1 MADVFAV
8 AGGSLPKF
16 DGIAGPSAPSSPQT
30 AGPLRP
36 QTSGGPIRVPPL
48 GPDKVHQYSSLFE
61 ESGAQN
67 GMLPGESAKQIFERA
82 QLPNEVLGRIWNLV
96 DTEQKGSLGLTEFI
110 IAMHLLASYKNGS
123 MRALPQMIPAGLY
136 EAAARRGI
144 PRQNTS
150 SRPISENAASAIPR
164 QFSGASFQRT
174 SSPLAGPPQGQPAGA
189 LTISSDGWAISPQD
203 KAQFDQIY
211 ATIDTANRGF
221 ITGDQAVGFFSNARL
236 PEEALAQI
244 WDLADINSEG
254 QLNRDEFAVAMYLIR
269 QQRSKRDGRDVLPQ
283 TLPQNLVPPTMRR
296 QNPAPSQPTAPAFD
310 NASNATAPKKASED
324 LFGLDALSSPPA
336 PSIAPRSTGDS
347 SAYAPSSARA
357 QDSPQFQQP
366 SQQQSAIFKPFV
378 PSSSFGQTIMQP
390 QATGS
395 GRASPV
401 QNRGPPPPPRQPSN
415 MEDLLGDND
424 PEVSKR
430 LTQETTELGNLSNQ
444 VSTLTGQ
451 MQENKSK
458 RVSTERDLSQAQA
471 QKRDFEARLG
481 QLRGAY
487 EQEVREV
494 KALEDELAALR
505 SDIQKLQQEMAM
517 IGGSRQDLGIQ
528 RRQLTEA
535 LAQAQNERNS
545 LKESIREANEAVAQ
559 LKPQVEKLKSD
570 VRQQKGLV
578 AIDKKQLATV
588 EAELDNL
595 RGEFEESTRD
605 LHEST
610 RELEDSQRSLEVR
623 KRSMEVKPSQPPPS
637 AVASPGGSASMNPF
651 FRQRGLTG
659 SSDRG
664 VSSAFTPQNVGT
676 PNHSVFDSFFGPAL
690 GSSTQPST
698 PLQTSVRTE
707 SPIQHREPQEPM
719 FTGESFKSS
728 EGAAIHTPAETP
740 PPTSA
745 VETPQPANVPPAPPK
760 SRQITSSFLPFRSN
774 LQRSDSR
781 SSSVQ
786 VAPPASR
793 LGDSTEFDMPSTRDV
808 SFSQPMDARVD
819 APKPA
824 ETAAPPPLTETSL
837 SSLNRAANNPG
848 LIGNVDRSLEDTSQG
863 VSPFPSIPQEGSRE
877 LPGAFP
883 SDATPPIHPHN
894 AASESSDDAFQP
906 TISQPDSAKS
916 AKNDPFSMASD
927 KPQTPPSAKDDF
939 DSAFAGFGNKSNGK
953 APEPRNFDNAFDGFG
968 HRGKAPEPGTGAT
981 DSNEFGIAGPKSR
994 GEFPPI
1000 REFGADDESDS
1011 DGGHGFDDDFTASSP
1026 PRPLT
1031 SATEEAEYA
1040 TSHGAEAGESSL
1052 APTRPPIFTSD
1063 TNTTQLPTPDAEARP
1078 PTYDQ
1083 VASPPLGPDGQR
1095 MVSNQFP
1102 AEYTGLLPAREPL
1115 TSPVGPLPVKSP
1127 TSTTLASPRDG
1138 EESSN
1143 FFGGETRAEPMAVG
1157 PSFGE
1162 ALAQH
1167 RSPMAPG
1174 ASAAPYAYDPSPSQ
1188 SRAPSQ
1194 SQPQVLSNLQSQAQ
1208 LPNQEQ
1214 SRFEGEPQSRT
1225 PPPAQSQPPLP
1236 AKTAFDEFD
1245 DDDFGDLSEAK
1256 EGDDKTDDDLHASRR
1271 DGFDEFNPVFDSP
1284 APSRSTAQPASSTF
1298 GDHSFHDFESSIT
1311 SGQGYGPRQAVGG
1324 QGDSSAQPHDWD
1336 AIFAGLDPPQNNGVA
1351 PSPPAQQQTFHPSAQ
1366 TPLPKEQQSYA
1377 PPPGP
1382 PPSSSAPGPAPELQ
1396 RVLSEGNE
1404 HDDPILKRLT
1414 GMGYSRD
1421 RSLAALEKFDY
1432 NINKVSPLF
1441 PPSNPQLTNACRRR
1455 ITWLQPPE
1463 ARLPFPLCICPSLF
1477 LIVSSRPIR
1486 LSRLC
1491 SLATWFYCCFR
1502 AEKGGHSM
1510 RGGRGFRNCEI
1521 SQCPFLS
1528 SPLVLHGS
1536 FQSADDL
1543 ASTS

>member
-1 MADVFAV
+1 MGTSENIGQYQWADAFDL
-8 AGGSLPKF
+8 AGGPLPKF
-16 DGIAGPSAPSSPQT
+16 DGIAGPSTPISPLT

-48 GPDKVHQYSSLFE
+48 APDKVSQYSSLFE

-67 GMLPGESAKQIFERA
+67 GVLPGDSAKQIFERA
-82 QLPNEVLGRIWNLV
+82 QLPNEVLGRIWNLA

-110 IAMHLLASYKNGS
+110 IAMHLLASYKSGS
-123 MRALPQMIPAGLY
+123 MRALPQILPAGLY

-150 SRPISENAASAIPR
+150 SRPTSDNVASAIPR
-164 QFSGASFQRT
+164 QFSGAAFQRT
-174 SSPLAGPPQGQPAGA
+174 SSPLAGPAQGQPASAATLSG
-189 LTISSDGWAISPQD
+189 DGWAISPQD

-283 TLPQNLVPPTMRR
+283 TLPHNLVPPSMRR

-336 PSIAPRSTGDS
+336 PSIAPKSTGDS

-357 QDSPQFQQP
+357 QDSPQFQPP
-366 SQQQSAIFKPFV
+366 SQQQSSIFKPFV

-451 MQENKSK
+451 MQENKNK

-494 KALEDELAALR
+494 KALEDQLAALR
-505 SDIQKLQQEMAM
+505 SDIQKLQQEMAI
-517 IGGSRQDLGIQ
+517 IGGSHQDLQ
-528 RRQLTEA
+528 TQHRQLAEA
-535 LAQAQNERNS
+535 LAQDQNEHSALR
-545 LKESIREANEAVAQ
+545 ERIRQANEVVAQ

-570 VRQQKGLV
+570 ARQQKGLV
-578 AIDKKQLATV
+578 AINKKQLATI
-588 EAELDNL
+588 EAEQDKV
-595 RGEFEESTRD
+595 RGDIEESTRD
-605 LHEST
+605 LHESI

-623 KRSMEVKPSQPPPS
+623 KRSVEMKPSQPTPS

-651 FRQRGLTG
+651 FRQRGMTG

-690 GSSTQPST
+690 GSSTQPSA
-698 PLQTSVRTE
+698 PPQTSFHTE
-707 SPIQHREPQEPM
+707 PPVQHREPQEPM
-719 FTGESFKSS
+719 FTGESVRSS
-728 EGAAIHTPAETP
+728 EGPAIHTPAETP
-740 PPTSA
+740 PPPSSM
-745 VETPQPANVPPAPPK
+745 ETPQSANVPPAPPK
-760 SRQITSSFLPFRSN
+760 SRQITSSFLPFRNN
-774 LQRSDSR
+774 LQRSDSTT
-781 SSSVQ
+781 SSVQ

-793 LGDSTEFDMPSTRDV
+793 LGDSSDFDMPSTRDV
-808 SFSQPMDARVD
+808 SFSQPIDPRVD

-824 ETAAPPPLTETSL
+824 ETVAPPLTETSL
-837 SSLNRAANNPG
+837 SSLDNVANNPA
-848 LIGNVDRSLEDTSQG
+848 LIRNVDRSLGDTSQG
-863 VSPFPSIPQEGSRE
+863 ASPFPSIPQEGSRE

-883 SDATPPIHPHN
+883 GDATPPVHPYR
-894 AASESSDDAFQP
+894 AASESSEDAFHP

-927 KPQTPPSAKDDF
+927 RPQTPPSANDDF
-939 DSAFAGFGNKSNGK
+939 ESAFAGFGSKSNGK
-953 APEPRNFDNAFDGFG
+953 APEPRNLDNAFDGFG
-968 HRGKAPEPGTGAT
+968 NNGKAPEPRTGAT
-981 DSNEFGIAGPKSR
+981 DLNDFGNTEPQSR

-1000 REFGADDESDS
+1000 REFGADNESDS
-1011 DGGHGFDDDFTASSP
+1011 DSDHGFDDDFTTSSP
-1026 PRPLT
+1026 QRPLT
-1031 SATEEAEYA
+1031 SATEEAKYPM
-1040 TSHGAEAGESSL
+1040 SHGAEAGESSS
-1052 APTRPPIFTSD
+1052 APTRPPMFTTD
-1063 TNTTQLPTPDAEARP
+1063 TNTTQLPTPDAEVRP

-1083 VASPPLGPDGQR
+1083 VASLPLGPDGQR
-1095 MVSNQFP
+1095 TVSNQFP

-1115 TSPVGPLPVKSP
+1115 TSPVGSLPVKSP
-1127 TSTTLASPRDG
+1127 VSTTVTSPGDG
-1138 EESSN
+1138 ERSSN

-1162 ALAQH
+1162 ALTQH

-1188 SRAPSQ
+1188 SQAPSQ
-1194 SQPQVLSNLQSQAQ
+1194 PQPQVPSNLQSQSQ
-1208 LPNQEQ
+1208 LSNQEQ
-1214 SRFEGEPQSRT
+1214 PRFEGDPLFQT
-1225 PPPAQSQPPLP
+1225 PPPVQSQPPLP

-1245 DDDFGDLSEAK
+1245 DEFGDLSEAK
-1256 EGDDKTDDDLHASRR
+1256 EGDDKTDDDLHVSRK
-1271 DGFDEFNPVFDSP
+1271 DGFEEFNPVFDSP
-1284 APSRSTAQPASSTF
+1284 APSRSTAQPSSSTF

-1311 SGQGYGPRQAVGG
+1311 GGQGYGPRQVVGG
-1324 QGDSSAQPHDWD
+1324 QGDPSTQPHDWD
-1336 AIFAGLDPPQNNGVA
+1336 AIFAGLDTPQNSGVA
-1351 PSPPAQQQTFHPSAQ
+1351 PSPPAQQQTFNTSAQ
-1366 TPLPKEQQSYA
+1366 TPLSKEQQSYA

-1382 PPSSSAPGPAPELQ
+1382 PPSSSAPASAPQQQ
-1396 RVLSEGNE
+1396 RVLSEGTE

-1421 RSLAALEKFDY
+1421 QSLAALEKFDY
-1432 NINKVSPLF
+1432 NINKVSRLF
-1441 PPSNPQLTNACRRR
+1441 PLHRSYSSLIPTYRRR
-1455 ITWLQPPE
+1455 TTWLQPRE
-1463 ARLPFPLCICPSLF
+1463 ARLPLMYSFRTISISLF
-1477 LIVSSRPIR
+1477 GRPIHMSSVCSFSDMVLLR
-1486 LSRLC
+1486 LLS
-1491 SLATWFYCCFR
+1491 
-1502 AEKGGHSM
+1502 EKGGHSTVA
-1510 RGGRGFRNCEI
+1510 NN
-1521 SQCPFLS
+1521 
-1528 SPLVLHGS
+1528 
-1536 FQSADDL
+1536 
-1543 ASTS
+1543 STTL